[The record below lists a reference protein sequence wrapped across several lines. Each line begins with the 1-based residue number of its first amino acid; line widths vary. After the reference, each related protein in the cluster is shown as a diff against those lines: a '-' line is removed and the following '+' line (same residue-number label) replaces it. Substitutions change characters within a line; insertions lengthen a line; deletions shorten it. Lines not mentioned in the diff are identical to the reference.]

1 VHRADEP
8 RDSLCADADNGAVL
22 GSDVLVM
29 MASAGARLKE
39 VMARVADPAADEVAE
54 PAAPLRPAGAPSVLA
69 PLARARDGFLVAPGW
84 GRRAPPPIR

>member
-8 RDSLCADADNGAVL
+8 RTLESDDEGGGAVL
-22 GSDVLVM
+22 GSDVLVLI
-29 MASAGARLKE
+29 ASAGLRLKE
-39 VMARVADPAADEVAE
+39 VMAQVPDPAADEVAE
-54 PAAPLRPAGAPSVLA
+54 PAAWLAPAGTPAALA

>member
-1 VHRADEP
+1 MFRADEP
-8 RDSLCADADNGAVL
+8 RTGKSDDADGEAVL

-39 VMARVADPAADEVAE
+39 VMAPVADPAADEVAE
-54 PAAPLRPAGAPSVLA
+54 LAVPLCAPPALA